1 MSSIHLG
8 IAHFIC
14 ARPLV
19 YGLTS
24 DERPDVTLSYDEPAV
39 LAESL
44 SRHDMDAALIPSI
57 EYLRGVG
64 EALAHSVALVARPNR
79 GAVVLVSQQPI
90 EDVRRIAVNEFCR
103 TPIAALR
110 IVLAE
115 KFSLFPDMLVEKNFE
130 ADWRDR
136 YDAALLAGD
145 DALRWLNDP
154 SNGDDTHVYNVA
166 ELWTEITNTPLIL
179 GLWVF
184 GGTARRELLNKALI
198 LSRNLGMQNLSHL
211 ADGIAQST
219 QYEGEFLYDYLSNCF
234 SYDQGEDELRGL
246 RMLEE
251 LSIKYDLLRE
261 PRLERVEL

>member
-1 MSSIHLG
+1 LSSIHLG
-8 IAHFIC
+8 IAQFIC

-19 YGLTS
+19 FGLTS

-39 LAESL
+39 LADLL

-57 EYLRGVG
+57 EFLRGVG
-64 EALAHSVALVARPNR
+64 KSMAHSIALVARPNR
-79 GAVVLVSQQPI
+79 GAAVLVSQQPI
-90 EDVRRIAVNEFCR
+90 EDVKRIAVNEFCR

-115 KFSLFPDMLVEKNFE
+115 KYDLFPDMLVEKNFE

-145 DALRWLNDP
+145 DALRWLSNP
-154 SNGDDTHVYNVA
+154 SNDGDTHVYNIT
-166 ELWTEITNTPLIL
+166 ELWTEITETPLVL

-184 GGTARRELLNKALI
+184 GDTERRELLNKALI
-198 LSRNLGMQNLSHL
+198 LSRNLGMQNLSRL

-219 QYEGEFLYDYLSNCF
+219 QYESGFLYDYLSNCF
-234 SYDQGEDELRGL
+234 SYDQGEDEIRGL
-246 RMLEE
+246 HMLEE